1 MKVLCI
7 ECESEKVELTPELRF
22 HCLDCGRLFDSEDIQ
37 REMLRRRLS
46 PLLSGTSE
54 EDPMKVFVTIGEE
67 EACGFGSLELPEI
80 EEVFLFEDGTMWFH
94 IYGGREA
101 DGTKT
106 WEDIDT
112 LSIKELWDLVEA
124 VSRSCK

>member
-1 MKVLCI
+1 MLCI

>member
-67 EACGFGSLELPEI
+67 AACGFGSLELPEI